1 MRWQGI
7 YVESAAVVTGEP
19 ETAAAAVA
27 AGRYDA
33 EEAARSRQR
42 SVSVSDGLSGP
53 ELAVAAGRAAL
64 RRGGRPARDIG
75 LLIHAACW
83 YPGLEFWNVAAYVQ
97 HEVLGHGR
105 ALAFEL
111 RQMSNGG
118 MSALE
123 TAASRL
129 VAAPGAGAAL
139 LTTGD
144 RFAEPAFPRWTT
156 DRGLVFGDAG
166 TAVVVSGE
174 PAGFRLVA
182 TAAYS
187 EPVLEGLH
195 RGDEPFLLSGMDA
208 EPLDLVARKKGF
220 LRRMP
225 VAEVTVRNESGMLT
239 AVKECLDEAECDL
252 SSMAAVIVPFFGAE
266 LSRRQCLG
274 PLGIPAGRTLHDWGL
289 EIGHL
294 GAGDQ
299 FAGLARLLEQD
310 ELRPGDRV
318 LAVGVGAGFSWTCA
332 VLERV

>member
-7 YVESAAVVTGEP
+7 HVETAAVVTGVP
-19 ETAAAAVA
+19 ESAESAVA

-42 SVSVSDGLSGP
+42 SVSVSEELAGP

-64 RRGGRPARDIG
+64 RRGGRAPGDFG

-97 HEVLGHGR
+97 QEVLGHGR

-123 TAASRL
+123 MAASRL
-129 VAAPGAGAAL
+129 TAAPAAGAAL

-144 RFAEPAFPRWTT
+144 RFAEPAFPRWRT

-166 TAVVVSGE
+166 TAVVVSRE
-174 PAGFRLVA
+174 PVGLRLVA

-195 RGDEPFLLSGMDA
+195 RGDEPFLRSGSEA
-208 EPLDLVARKKGF
+208 APLDLVARKKGF
-220 LRRMP
+220 LRHMP
-225 VAEVTVRNESGMLT
+225 VDEVTVRNESGMLT
-239 AVKECLDEAECDL
+239 AVKECLAEAECDL
-252 SSMAAVIVPFFGAE
+252 ADMASVIVPFFGAE
-266 LSRRQCLG
+266 LSLRQCLG
-274 PLGIPAGRTLHDWGL
+274 PLGVPAERTLHDWGL

-299 FAGLARLLEQD
+299 FAGLARLLERD